1 MLYLVQK
8 YILVGTEFRLPLMR
22 QISIAITYNQSIV
35 ISVTFGLCFS
45 IRKFDGLSNNLL
57 CACVLSRV
65 SHVRLFATP
74 WTVTSQALLSVGFP
88 RQGYWSGL
96 PFPPPGGLPNPG
108 IEPTS
113 PMLAGV
119 FFVTEPRGMP
129 YLQERRES
137 NLVGRENQGVYH
149 EIMFL
154 YR

>member
-1 MLYLVQK
+1 
-8 YILVGTEFRLPLMR
+8 MR
-22 QISIAITYNQSIV
+22 YISIAITYNQSIV

-96 PFPPPGGLPNPG
+96 PYPPPGGLPNPG

-129 YLQERRES
+129 
-137 NLVGRENQGVYH
+137 
-149 EIMFL
+149 
-154 YR
+154 